1 MVTFLLSGGSR
12 CSPVA
17 TCLFFVWLG
26 HDSFMRHDLSVCL
39 RVAHVIAHAPL
50 FSRFTV
56 LLLGFRSFL
65 KSMCRLYMLV
75 MISSLIPFSSI
86 FSLLSSSISACS
98 SKEVS
103 SVPLDPLFSV
113 WFTSPFLLTL
123 PSLSLPASIPRFFLG
138 GFFFC
143 DLHRLHSS
151 LHRG

>member
-56 LLLGFRSFL
+56 PLLGFRSFL

-75 MISSLIPFSSI
+75 IHFPFPSYFFSAIFVFLRKKSVHVSLAFLGILFSPPTCFLNPALPRSSVSTPRPVLEGFSSVVCI
-86 FSLLSSSISACS
+86 YL
-98 SKEVS
+98 
-103 SVPLDPLFSV
+103 
-113 WFTSPFLLTL
+113 PF
-123 PSLSLPASIPRFFLG
+123 PNQG
-138 GFFFC
+138 
-143 DLHRLHSS
+143 
-151 LHRG
+151 